1 MLFEIIATNFFCY
14 YRRLCST
21 HQKAKGYLI
30 FASIVKKHVYTC
42 TSIEEGVNMSAS
54 SELFAQLVKKQPV
67 ATKRKKVNKKN
78 GDDTQKSNVQKND
91 KTSNDINSDN
101 DMAIKNGTNDQ
112 ATKKEEKHD
121 VKENKV
127 DDLTEDGLSKI
138 VAARIASQFPL
149 LSSNPNV
156 HAVDNATKAFA
167 VAGTGKYIYWDK
179 KVNYYRSQR
188 LKPAREYDQLQ
199 KRGQDTPFTWPMLLP
214 ASELGD
220 EFNVG
225 TLLRKSVVLPPEEK
239 TLNAS
244 IVRAS
249 REGHLHVVKM
259 LLNYGRGASP
269 NAIDLIDERAKY
281 SNRKYVAL
289 HEAAKA
295 GHDNVVSALL
305 DRVSK
310 YNTIFQTLL
319 VETFSNIV
327 CMFSNTFPIHTL
339 LSTGG

>member
-1 MLFEIIATNFFCY
+1 
-14 YRRLCST
+14 
-21 HQKAKGYLI
+21 
-30 FASIVKKHVYTC
+30 
-42 TSIEEGVNMSAS
+42 MSAS
-54 SELFAQLVKKQPV
+54 SELFAQLVKKQP
-67 ATKRKKVNKKN
+67 AAKKKEKENKKN
-78 GDDTQKSNVQKND
+78 GDDSQKSNVQKND
-91 KTSNDINSDN
+91 KASDDDINNKNN
-101 DMAIKNGTNDQ
+101 DMAIKDGTNEQ
-112 ATKKEEKHD
+112 CTKNKEKNNI
-121 VKENKV
+121 KGNKA
-127 DDLTEDGLSKI
+127 DDLTADGLSKI

-199 KRGQDTPFTWPMLLP
+199 TRSQDTPFTWPMLLP

-220 EFNVG
+220 EFNVR

-249 REGHLHVVKM
+249 REGHLHIVRM

-295 GHDNVVSALL
+295 GHDSVVSALL

-310 YNTIFQTLL
+310 
-319 VETFSNIV
+319 
-327 CMFSNTFPIHTL
+327 
-339 LSTGG
+339 

>member
-1 MLFEIIATNFFCY
+1 
-14 YRRLCST
+14 
-21 HQKAKGYLI
+21 
-30 FASIVKKHVYTC
+30 
-42 TSIEEGVNMSAS
+42 MSAS